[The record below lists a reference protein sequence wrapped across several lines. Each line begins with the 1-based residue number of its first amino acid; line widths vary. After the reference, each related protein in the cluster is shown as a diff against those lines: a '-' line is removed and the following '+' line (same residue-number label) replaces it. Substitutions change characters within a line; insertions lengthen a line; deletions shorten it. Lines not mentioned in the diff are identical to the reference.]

1 MELRVVRVT
10 DRFDEACRFWGELLG
25 WPVTH
30 GWDEPD
36 RGRIFGYGDTARIE
50 LMEGTPEPVSG
61 LFVSVEVDDV
71 VATHDR
77 LVADGIEV
85 LQPVAEQPWGHR
97 NVAVADPS
105 GLRVV
110 LFERL

>member
-1 MELRVVRVT
+1 
-10 DRFDEACRFWGELLG
+10 
-25 WPVTH
+25 
-30 GWDEPD
+30 
-36 RGRIFGYGDTARIE
+36 
-50 LMEGTPEPVSG
+50 
-61 LFVSVEVDDV
+61 
-71 VATHDR
+71 VAG
-77 LVADGIEV
+77 GIEV